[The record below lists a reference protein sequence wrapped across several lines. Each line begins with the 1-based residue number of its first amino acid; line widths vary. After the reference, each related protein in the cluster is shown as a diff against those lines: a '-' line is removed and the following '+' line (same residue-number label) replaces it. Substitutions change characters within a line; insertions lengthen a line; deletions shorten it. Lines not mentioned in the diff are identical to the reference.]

1 MVTKREVL
9 QVIKPPFHYEN
20 WGQEIFDSEN
30 KLVLDVRGW
39 GYFRYELNGEELQDT
54 WGQMVTDI
62 LNKEFN
68 K

>member
-9 QVIKPPFHYEN
+9 QVIKPPFHYESL
-20 WGQEIFDSEN
+20 GQEIFDSEN

-39 GYFRYELNGEELQDT
+39 GYFQYELNGEELQDT